1 MGGRTANLMLW
12 SVRATLAVGRG
23 GGFGIATHFT
33 VFRIACEHRTHVGN
47 SFLDGG
53 VWVVFLDV
61 RKHANVER
69 DVGIAVAKMLYPRN
83 QGLEYLEYEAYNTH
97 NCPCVQRENEIS
109 TTVSS
114 YCQTPI

>member
-1 MGGRTANLMLW
+1 MGGRTANLMPW

-23 GGFGIATHFT
+23 GGFGILTQFR
-33 VFRIACEHRTHVGN
+33 VIFRIGSEHRTHVGN

-69 DVGIAVAKMLYPRN
+69 DVGIAVAKMLYPRD
-83 QGLEYLEYEAYNTH
+83 QVLEYLECEAYNTH
-97 NCPCVQRENEIS
+97 NCP
-109 TTVSS
+109 
-114 YCQTPI
+114 